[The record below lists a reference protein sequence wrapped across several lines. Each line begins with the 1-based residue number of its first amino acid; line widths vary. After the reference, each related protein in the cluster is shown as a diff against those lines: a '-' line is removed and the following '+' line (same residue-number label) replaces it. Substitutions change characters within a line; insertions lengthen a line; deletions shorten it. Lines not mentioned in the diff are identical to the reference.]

1 MRRSII
7 LALTMALLLAP
18 RALAADPPGK
28 AIRGQVV
35 NLTAGAGPVAGQ
47 KVTLKTTR
55 GSAAAGQ
62 VDTTTDAAGKFQ
74 FQGLTGAAGEHYQV
88 TLNYQTVDY
97 SSDIVVFAEGEAEQ
111 SLEMAVYE
119 TTPSGAGVVVP
130 EHMTLVQ
137 VAAGTV
143 LVEEYFQFRNNSDRA
158 YVGSKVVDSDGRME
172 TLRFPMPAGAFQLTY
187 TMGFMDCC
195 VKPSPDGFLD
205 TMAVTPE
212 VKDLGYSYM
221 LAYSGDSV
229 SLTKTVEYPVA
240 DYSFLVEG
248 TGYRISSPGL
258 KEEPPVT
265 FGNVQYLRLSGQ
277 NLKPGETFT
286 VRLGGLPQAGLQG
299 TLLWAGAGLAV
310 VAGALALTYPLL
322 RRRRLAPAPALAGDE
337 RRRLLLE
344 IARLDDRYEA
354 GAIPEKEYRR
364 RRAQAK
370 AGLQGRGRPAP

>member
-1 MRRSII
+1 MRRVFI
-7 LALTMALLLAP
+7 LALTLALLLAP

-28 AIRGQVV
+28 AIRGQVISQ
-35 NLTAGAGPVAGQ
+35 TAGMGPVVGL
-47 KVTLKTTR
+47 KVTLNTYQ
-55 GSAAAGQ
+55 GSATAGQ
-62 VDTTTDAAGKFQ
+62 VDTTTDAAGRFQ
-74 FQGLTGAAGEHYQV
+74 FQGLTGDHYQV
-88 TLNYQTVDY
+88 TLTYKTVDY
-97 SSDIVVFAEGEAEQ
+97 TSEFLVFGAGETEKA
-111 SLEMAVYE
+111 LEMAVYE
-119 TTPSGAGVVVP
+119 TSPSGAGVLVP
-130 EHMTLVQ
+130 EHMTVVQ
-137 VAAGTV
+137 VAPGQL
-143 LVEEYFQFRNNSDRA
+143 LVEEYFQFYNDSDRA
-158 YVGSKVVDSDGRME
+158 YVGSKVVDSEGRME

-195 VKPSPDGFLD
+195 VKPSASGFID

-229 SLTKTVEYPVA
+229 SFTKTVEYPVA
-240 DYSFLVEG
+240 NYYFLVEG
-248 TGYRISSPGL
+248 KGYRISSPGL

-265 FGNVQYLRLSGQ
+265 FGDVQYLRLSGQ

-286 VRLGGLPQAGLQG
+286 VRLGELPQAGLQG
-299 TLLWAGAGLAV
+299 SLLWVGAGLAV

-322 RRRRLAPAPALAGDE
+322 RRRRLALAPALAGDE

-354 GAIPEKEYRR
+354 GAIPEKDYRR

-370 AGLQGRGRPAP
+370 AGLLSRGRPAP

>member
-1 MRRSII
+1 MRRSVI
-7 LALTMALLLAP
+7 LALTLALLLAP

-28 AIRGQVV
+28 AIRGQVIGK
-35 NLTAGAGPVAGQ
+35 TAGMGPVVGQ
-47 KVTLKTTR
+47 KVTLNTYQ

-62 VDTTTDAAGKFQ
+62 VDTTTDAAGRFQ
-74 FQGLTGAAGEHYQV
+74 FQGLTGDHYQV
-88 TLNYQTVDY
+88 TLTYLTVDY
-97 SSDIVVFAEGEAEQ
+97 TSEFLVFGAGETEKA
-111 SLEMAVYE
+111 LEMAVYE
-119 TTPSGAGVVVP
+119 TSPSGAGVLVP
-130 EHMTLVQ
+130 EQMTLIQ
-137 VAAGTV
+137 VAPGQL
-143 LVEEYFQFRNNSDRA
+143 LVEEYFQFYNDSDRA

-195 VKPSPDGFLD
+195 VKPSASGFID

-221 LAYSGDSV
+221 LAYSGDSM
-229 SLTKTVEYPVA
+229 SLTKTIEYPVA
-240 DYSFLVEG
+240 YYSFLVEG

-265 FGNVQYLRLSGQ
+265 FGDVQYLRLSGQ

-286 VRLGGLPQAGLQG
+286 VRLGELPQAGLQG
-299 TLLWAGAGLAV
+299 SLLWAGAGLAV
-310 VAGALALTYPLL
+310 VAGALAITYPLL
-322 RRRRLAPAPALAGDE
+322 RRRRLALAPALAGDE
-337 RRRLLLE
+337 RQRLLLE

-354 GAIPEKEYRR
+354 GAISEKEYRR

-370 AGLQGRGRPAP
+370 AGLLGQGRPAP